1 MMRSSHATLN
11 AFRPPTRCDPKRSW
25 PLRRLG
31 LGLCARLLVLAA
43 CTLAQVAQA
52 AIAVRDDGGHRVA
65 LAHPARRIV
74 ALSPQLVELAD
85 AAGVGQR
92 LIASIR
98 GADWPDSA
106 KSLPRVGDA
115 FAINL
120 EAVVALKPDLILAW
134 RSGTPPRQI
143 DALQRLGVPV
153 YWSQT
158 DSLQAIASTVRRI
171 GELAGTVPT
180 AARWARAFDAR
191 LAAQRARYA
200 HQPTVRV
207 FYQVWPDPLMTVG
220 GPQLLNQVITLCG
233 GVNPFATLPVLAPSV
248 SREAVIAADPQLIVA
263 ASRNR
268 AALDAWMQY
277 GQISAVRHR
286 QLLLLDPHLLPR
298 MGARVLDGVAQLC
311 AAIAHTRQVDGQ
323 SAPASSNR

>member
-1 MMRSSHATLN
+1 MRSSPVMRSASGS
-11 AFRPPTRCDPKRSW
+11 RTRSDPKQPVHLHR
-25 PLRRLG
+25 
-31 LGLCARLLVLAA
+31 LGLCAVLLVLAA
-43 CTLAQVAQA
+43 CTPAQA
-52 AIAVRDDGGHRVA
+52 ARAGIVVRDDDGHQIA
-65 LAHPARRIV
+65 LIHPARRIV

-85 AAGVGQR
+85 AAGAGQR
-92 LIASIR
+92 LIASVR

-106 KSLPRVGDA
+106 RSLPRVGDA

-134 RSGTPPRQI
+134 RSGTPPRQV
-143 DALQRLGVPV
+143 DALRRLGIPV

-158 DSLQAIASTVRRI
+158 DSLQGIASTVQRI
-171 GELAGTVPT
+171 GELAGTT
-180 AARWARAFDAR
+180 HAAAHWARAFDAR
-191 LAAQRARYA
+191 LAVQRARYA
-200 HQPTVRV
+200 HQPPVRV

-248 SREAVIAADPQLIVA
+248 SREAVIAADPELIVA

-286 QLLLLDPHLLPR
+286 QLLLLDPQLLPR

-311 AAIAHTRQVDGQ
+311 AAIAHTRQVDGL
-323 SAPASSNR
+323 SAPASSKR

>member
-1 MMRSSHATLN
+1 MSST
-11 AFRPPTRCDPKRSW
+11 FPPPTRSDRSRSL
-25 PLRRLG
+25 PLHRRALRAVLLILG
-31 LGLCARLLVLAA
+31 VCA
-43 CTLAQVAQA
+43 LAQGAQA
-52 AIAVRDDGGHRVA
+52 EIVVQDDRGHALA
-65 LAHPARRIV
+65 LAHPAQRIV

-85 AAGVGQR
+85 AAGAGRHLV
-92 LIASIR
+92 ASVR

-106 KSLPRVGDA
+106 RSLPRVGDA

-134 RSGTPPRQI
+134 QSGAPPRQV
-143 DALQRLGVPV
+143 DALQRLGIPV
-153 YWSQT
+153 YWSET
-158 DSLQAIASTVRRI
+158 DSLQAIASTVQRI
-171 GELAGTVPT
+171 GQLAGTVPT
-180 AARWARAFDAR
+180 ATRWTRAFDAR

-200 HQPTVRV
+200 HQPPVRV

-233 GVNPFATLPVLAPSV
+233 GVNPFAALPVLAPSV

-268 AALDAWMQY
+268 AALDAWAQY

-286 QLLLLDPHLLPR
+286 QLLLLDPRLLPR

-311 AAIAHTRQVDGQ
+311 AAIEHTRQVDDQ
-323 SAPASSNR
+323 QAPAVSKR